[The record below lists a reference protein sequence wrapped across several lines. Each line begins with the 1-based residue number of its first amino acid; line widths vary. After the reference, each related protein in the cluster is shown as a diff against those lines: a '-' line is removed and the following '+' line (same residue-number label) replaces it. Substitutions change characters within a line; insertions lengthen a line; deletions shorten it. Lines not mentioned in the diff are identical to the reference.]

1 MTPLGLVVVSLT
13 VIGSAIAAVLIA
25 VAASGLI
32 EARRLRLEPGLGDAR
47 RAVITALSGGESK
60 ADAVCESL
68 RGSAKRHIIG
78 VMLDLAPSVSGTSRS
93 VLVNLGEKIGVLG
106 RARTGVRRRRWFS
119 RLYAARVLAAFGV
132 ESEHLCTLLTDRSPD
147 VRAQAAAWSVIAPTP
162 QAVENLIALL
172 DDADGLCRFAAEDA
186 LIRIGLPSTEALLDA
201 LEVAEEEIAGRILKI
216 AAATGDE
223 RFYPRAMAFT
233 THHSPHT
240 RAMAAAVLA
249 RTGDPSAGPALVAM
263 LDDPSNDV
271 VLAAAAA
278 LARLAYWPGAADVE
292 PLLSHSSWDTRKQA
306 AMTLLA
312 LGAPGALLLGVN
324 ARAAGPAAEMA
335 TQALQLRSLSVEAE
349 VS

>member
-1 MTPLGLVVVSLT
+1 M
-13 VIGSAIAAVLIA
+13 
-25 VAASGLI
+25 
-32 EARRLRLEPGLGDAR
+32 
-47 RAVITALSGGESK
+47 
-60 ADAVCESL
+60 
-68 RGSAKRHIIG
+68 
-78 VMLDLAPSVSGTSRS
+78 
-93 VLVNLGEKIGVLG
+93 
-106 RARTGVRRRRWFS
+106 
-119 RLYAARVLAAFGV
+119 
-132 ESEHLCTLLTDRSPD
+132 
-147 VRAQAAAWSVIAPTP
+147 
-162 QAVENLIALL
+162 
-172 DDADGLCRFAAEDA
+172 
-186 LIRIGLPSTEALLDA
+186 
-201 LEVAEEEIAGRILKI
+201 KI

-223 RFYPRAMAFT
+223 RFYPRAMALT